1 MRIITFRITPKNY
14 YDKTFR
20 FYEKS
25 FHGSSFLVNAED
37 LLQEG
42 RAYSDKEVA
51 EYVGVASFRNYYE
64 YKKTKDTTLDLI
76 FCQVS
81 ENTINKTDCSRLEME
96 RFISNTRRHYKEN
109 IMAIGFN
116 TTKGSA
122 QKSKIETYN
131 FGNKEDHHIRLV
143 GDLLPRYVYWIKGEN
158 NKNIPMECL
167 SFDRNSETFNNVE
180 HDHVRDFYLT

>member
-1 MRIITFRITPKNY
+1 MIYFDWKKILEASNGNVADIITIMRIITFRITPKNY

-81 ENTINKTDCSRLEME
+81 ENTINQNRLLEI
-96 RFISNTRRHYKEN
+96 RDR
-109 IMAIGFN
+109 
-116 TTKGSA
+116 
-122 QKSKIETYN
+122 KIHFKYEET
-131 FGNKEDHHIRLV
+131 L
-143 GDLLPRYVYWIKGEN
+143 
-158 NKNIPMECL
+158 
-167 SFDRNSETFNNVE
+167 
-180 HDHVRDFYLT
+180 

>member
-1 MRIITFRITPKNY
+1 MIYFDWKKILEASNGNVADIITIMRIITFRITAKNY

-81 ENTINKTDCSRLEME
+81 ENTINQNRLLEI
-96 RFISNTRRHYKEN
+96 RD
-109 IMAIGFN
+109 G
-116 TTKGSA
+116 
-122 QKSKIETYN
+122 KIHFKYEET
-131 FGNKEDHHIRLV
+131 L
-143 GDLLPRYVYWIKGEN
+143 
-158 NKNIPMECL
+158 
-167 SFDRNSETFNNVE
+167 
-180 HDHVRDFYLT
+180 

>member
-1 MRIITFRITPKNY
+1 MIYFDWKKILEASNGNVADIITIMRIITFRITPKNY

-81 ENTINKTDCSRLEME
+81 ENTINQNRLLEI
-96 RFISNTRRHYKEN
+96 RD
-109 IMAIGFN
+109 G
-116 TTKGSA
+116 
-122 QKSKIETYN
+122 KIHFKY
-131 FGNKEDHHIRLV
+131 EDTL
-143 GDLLPRYVYWIKGEN
+143 
-158 NKNIPMECL
+158 
-167 SFDRNSETFNNVE
+167 
-180 HDHVRDFYLT
+180 

>member
-1 MRIITFRITPKNY
+1 MIYFDWKKILEASNGNVADIITIMRIITFRITPKNY

-81 ENTINKTDCSRLEME
+81 ENTINQNRLLEIRDGKVHFKYE
-96 RFISNTRRHYKEN
+96 
-109 IMAIGFN
+109 
-116 TTKGSA
+116 
-122 QKSKIETYN
+122 ET
-131 FGNKEDHHIRLV
+131 L
-143 GDLLPRYVYWIKGEN
+143 
-158 NKNIPMECL
+158 
-167 SFDRNSETFNNVE
+167 
-180 HDHVRDFYLT
+180 